1 MAESEK
7 FELTKEQKDL
17 LEKFLDCETPEE
29 IMAAARSVGVELS
42 EEEAKACLEELEELS
57 PEELKAIAGGGV
69 LGDAFRTI
77 GRLIKAVLH
86 VKSAFKKIGE
96 AFKDPV
102 VKVVKRVD

>member
-57 PEELKAIAGGGV
+57 PEELKAIAGGGKFV
-69 LGDAFRTI
+69 DALRAAIGKVIKAAFRT
-77 GRLIKAVLH
+77 
-86 VKSAFKKIGE
+86 IGE
-96 AFKDPV
+96 AFKDIPA
-102 VKVVKRVD
+102 VKRID

>member
-1 MAESEK
+1 MAESKK

-57 PEELKAIAGGGV
+57 PEELKAIAGGDV
-69 LGDAFRTI
+69 VFRYI
-77 GRLIKAVLH
+77 GERIKLV
-86 VKSAFKKIGE
+86 FRKIGE
-96 AFKDPV
+96 ILKGIPA
-102 VKVVKRVD
+102 VKRID

>member
-29 IMAAARSVGVELS
+29 IMTAARSVGVELS

-57 PEELKAIAGGGV
+57 PEELKAIAGGDEV
-69 LGDAFRTI
+69 GDVFRSI
-77 GRLIKAVLH
+77 GQHIKA
-86 VKSAFKKIGE
+86 AFKMIGGL
-96 AFKDPV
+96 FKDIPA
-102 VKVVKRVD
+102 VKRID